1 MKRVFLLAMT
11 LVLSTGLLLAAA
23 KSKSWTGTVS
33 DAMCGKK
40 HGMMAGASDK
50 DCTIKCVKGGSKY
63 ALVVGNKV
71 YTLDGN
77 TSGLE
82 QFAGARA
89 KVSGTLKGDTITVE
103 SASAVPAGK
112 AKAKGTKKS

>member
-1 MKRVFLLAMT
+1 MKRVFLLAIT
-11 LVLSTGLLLAAA
+11 LMLSTGLLLAQA
-23 KSKSWTGTVS
+23 KSKSWTGKVG

-40 HGMMAGASDK
+40 HTMGGTDK
-50 DCTIKCVKGGSKY
+50 DCTLMCVKGGSKY
-63 ALVVGNKV
+63 ALIVGNKV

-82 QFAGARA
+82 QFAGGKAHVTGA
-89 KVSGTLKGDTITVE
+89 LKGDTITVE

-112 AKAKGTKKS
+112 AKAKGAKKS